1 MKKTLSSSLGC
12 LGAAL
17 LALCS
22 GSAVASGLVDTSADA
37 FDDAGFTNPDVIDNP
52 WWTLPSGAN
61 FLYFTENDDECEW
74 NLVEV
79 LTQTTEDLANAPY
92 FFGVYEGT
100 DARIIRDRAWVDPDC
115 SHGNADGSDQDI
127 RDNFYAVW
135 TNEDVEEETYDWL
148 AQDDEKNIWYM
159 GENTFDGDNWDGSFT
174 AGCDQTWTGE
184 VKDDAARAG
193 IVLLGNPAKGDRHQ
207 QEFLE
212 DEAED
217 WGKVLNFVK
226 MDDMECLK
234 AKEWSPLEPGH
245 IEHKFYCHDGGPP
258 GALLLI
264 NELQGKTVVVDLV
277 ATGVPSPGAASANIN
292 MEPQCPPYSN
302 P

>member
-1 MKKTLSSSLGC
+1 MKKLRFGWLGSLG
-12 LGAAL
+12 AVTL
-17 LALCS
+17 LALCN
-22 GSAVASGLVDTSADA
+22 GPAVAGGLVDTSSEA
-37 FDDAGFTNPDVIDNP
+37 FDDADFTSPEVIDNP
-52 WWTLPSGAN
+52 WWTLPAGTN

-79 LTQTTEDLANAPY
+79 LAQTTEGLGGGPY
-92 FFGVYEGT
+92 FGGIYAGT

-115 SHGNADGSDQDI
+115 SHGNADEDIEAHFSD
-127 RDNFYAVW
+127 VW
-135 TNEDVEEETYDWL
+135 NNEDVAEETYDWL

-184 VKDDAARAG
+184 VKDGPARAG
-193 IVLLGNPAKGDRHQ
+193 IVLQGDPAKGDFHQ

-217 WGKVLNFVK
+217 WGKVLNFIE
-226 MDDMECLK
+226 MDGMECLK

-245 IEHKFYCHDGGPP
+245 VEHKYYCHDGGPP

-264 NELQGKTVVVDLV
+264 KELQGKTVVVDLV
-277 ATGVPSPGAASANIN
+277 ATGVTSPGAASANIS
-292 MEPQCPPYSN
+292 MVPQCPPYSN